1 MFLGKLKNFQT
12 VHEENLLIK
21 CQENQELVLSA
32 PTGSGKTV
40 LACKFID
47 DYLDENPNTVFLW
60 LCPGEGSLQKQSQ
73 KSFEEF
79 TSGIPDG
86 DVYSFI
92 LDSSPQKKVYFI
104 NWDKIN
110 RSSNTVLK
118 EGEHK
123 HLMERVAD
131 CHRDS
136 IDIFM
141 IIDEEHKHQDT
152 ANFFINQMSPK
163 HVLRISATPTTQN
176 SYTEVISDEEV
187 IAAELIASSIS
198 INEGVSKAI
207 EEHNNLDDDLL
218 LIHLADKKRKE
229 IIEEYKKLGI
239 DYIRPLVLIQ
249 FPNGQDEWIT
259 RVKDE
264 LSKLGYTKESGLV
277 TSWMHGDHPENVD
290 EIKNLNGQYAF
301 LLFKQAIATGW
312 DCPRAKILIKLRE
325 GGTEAFNIQTIGRI
339 RRMPERKHYD
349 NETLDR
355 CYVYTLDD
363 KFKEGLTNTIS
374 NSFYN
379 YLYKQKDNNQRIKLI
394 KECLDGSDRY
404 ALNPEAVVKVIKDR
418 FLKEYDNNND
428 GKISRNELEK
438 IKGYAFGTIL
448 KTTAFEG
455 VAKTTKDIQSLNVIF
470 GGEHEINTHDDG
482 FVIRDA
488 KRKIARSIGIDENIS
503 NNALRILFGPMDKQ
517 TNLLTKEE
525 LDFEESNKIITDMSL
540 REYNAFL
547 VNNKERLMEVFKD
560 INASEI
566 AELER
571 TKVLQFEWSIPS
583 EQYYKQHKK
592 FESSK
597 LLNKNAFNNYGN
609 NILIQPNRSHTEIV
623 FEEWCE
629 NSDMVKLV
637 YKNGD
642 KGGDFF
648 SLVYQMAFHRAN
660 FYPDYIIQLETGDIW
675 IIEAKGGVTASN
687 ESNNIDNYAKNKF
700 EALKEYSTRH
710 TNIKWGFVRAIGNQ
724 LYLSNTQWTED
735 MSNRKIWKPI
745 EVFID

>member
-1 MFLGKLKNFQT
+1 MFLGELEKFQAI
-12 VHEENLLIK
+12 HEENLLTK
-21 CQENQELVLSA
+21 CQENQEMVLSA

-60 LCPGEGSLQKQSQ
+60 LCPGAGSLQKQSQ
-73 KSFEEF
+73 ESFEEF
-79 TSGIPDG
+79 ISGVQSG

-92 LDSSPQKKVYFI
+92 GESDPRGKVYFI

-110 RSSNTVLK
+110 RASNTVLQ

-131 CHRDS
+131 CHRNG

-141 IIDEEHKHQDT
+141 LIDEEHKYQDT
-152 ANFFINQMSPK
+152 ANYFVNEMTPK
-163 HVLRISATPTTQN
+163 HVLRISATPATQN
-176 SYTEVISDEEV
+176 SYTEVINDEEV
-187 IAAELIASSIS
+187 IAAGLIASSIS

-218 LIHLADKKRKE
+218 LIDLADKKRKE
-229 IIEEYKKLGI
+229 IIEEYNKLGLNH
-239 DYIRPLVLIQ
+239 IRPLVLIQ
-249 FPNGQDEWIT
+249 FPNGQDEWIE
-259 RVKDE
+259 RVKDA
-264 LSKLGYTKESGLV
+264 LAKLGYTKESGLV
-277 TSWMHGDHPENVD
+277 ASWFSGDHPDNVE
-290 EIKNLNGQYAF
+290 EIKKLNGQYAF

-312 DCPRAKILIKLRE
+312 DCPRAKILVKLRE

-349 NETLDR
+349 NEIIDR

-363 KFKEGLTNTIS
+363 KFKEGLTNAVS
-374 NSFYN
+374 NSFYS
-379 YLYKQKDNNQRIKLI
+379 YLYKRKMTAPNIQLK

-404 ALNPEAVVKVIKDR
+404 AINPEAVVKVIRDR
-418 FLKEYDNNND
+418 FLKECDINND
-428 GKISRNELEK
+428 GNITRNELETT
-438 IKGYAFGTIL
+438 KGYVFGTIL

-455 VAKTTKDIQSLNVIF
+455 VARTTKDIQSLNTIF
-470 GGEHEINTHDDG
+470 GGEHQINTHDDG
-482 FVIRDA
+482 FIIRDA
-488 KRKIARSIGIDENIS
+488 KRKIARAIGIDENIS
-503 NNALRILFGPMDKQ
+503 NNALRILFGPIDRQ
-517 TNLLTKEE
+517 TNLFTQEE
-525 LDFEESNKIITDMSL
+525 IDFEESNKIIKDMGL

-560 INASEI
+560 VNASEI
-566 AELER
+566 AELEK
-571 TKVLQFEWSIPS
+571 TEVLKLDWVIPA

-592 FESSK
+592 FESTK
-597 LLNKNAFNNYGN
+597 LLNRNVFSNYGN

-629 NSDMVKLV
+629 NADSVKHV

-642 KGGDFF
+642 KGTEFF

-660 FYPDYIIQLETGDIW
+660 FYPDYIIQLENGDIW
-675 IIEAKGGVTASN
+675 IIEAKGGVTASDD
-687 ESNNIDNYAKNKF
+687 SNNIDTYAKNKF
-700 EALKEYSTRH
+700 EALKEYATRYP
-710 TNIKWGFVRAIGNQ
+710 NVKWGFVRAIGNQ
-724 LYLSNTQWTED
+724 LYLSSTEWTED

-745 EVFID
+745 EVFIM